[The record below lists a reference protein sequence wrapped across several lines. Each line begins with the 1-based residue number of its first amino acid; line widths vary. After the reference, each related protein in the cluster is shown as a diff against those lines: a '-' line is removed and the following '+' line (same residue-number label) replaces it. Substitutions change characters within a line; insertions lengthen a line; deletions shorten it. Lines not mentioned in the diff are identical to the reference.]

1 MFSLHLFQHAGAVV
15 ACVQTLLKPSGSSSN
30 SLTLVG
36 VGPEDPELLT
46 IAAVRAVEQ
55 AEVVA
60 YPVGREGGTGM
71 ALTIAERW
79 LKPDQQRLPL
89 LFPMVAEA
97 GPRIDAWRCAADR
110 LAQLVGEG
118 RRVVLLCEGDV
129 SLFATGSYVQLALRE
144 RYPDLPFRL
153 VPGIPAVC
161 AAAAAAPSQGLD
173 LPLAFQQEG
182 LLIRPCPESSAPLE
196 TLLQVAEENHTVLG
210 LIKVGQRWP
219 WVRTVLQRRNLLEQ
233 AVFAQRVGWPDQWI
247 ARAAE
252 VSEETKPYFS
262 LLLIRQFWPQVL
274 P

>member
-1 MFSLHLFQHAGAVV
+1 MLFQHAGSV
-15 ACVQTLLKPSGSSSN
+15 AAFFPTLLNHSGSSST

-36 VGPEDPELLT
+36 VGPGDPELLT
-46 IAAVRAVEQ
+46 IAAVRALEQ
-55 AEVVA
+55 ADVVA

-79 LKPDQQRLPL
+79 LQPDQQRLPL
-89 LFPMVAEA
+89 LFPMVAEPS
-97 GPRIDAWRCAADR
+97 PRIEAWRSAADQ
-110 LAQLVGEG
+110 LAQLVEEG
-118 RRVVLLCEGDV
+118 STVVLLCEGDV

-144 RYPDLPFRL
+144 RHPDLPFSL
-153 VPGIPAVC
+153 IPGIPAVC

-182 LLIRPCPESSAPLE
+182 LLIRPCPDSMAPLE
-196 TLLQVAEENHTVLG
+196 ALLQLADESRTVLG

-219 WVRTVLQRRNLLEQ
+219 WVRTVLQRQNLLEKS
-233 AVFAQRVGWPDQWI
+233 VFAQRVGWPDQWI

-252 VSEETKPYFS
+252 VTEDTKPYFS